1 MIKPQQNLLLPSLGL
16 CLGGAMWGAIWIP
29 LRAIGETGPQ
39 LAWPGLLI
47 YACLTVLLM
56 PLAIRNHREIRLN
69 LWGMMSCG
77 LLTGAAFSFY
87 ITSLF
92 FTDVVRAILLFY
104 ITPVWGTVLGIVFL
118 GERLTLWRVLA
129 LVSGLLGLVVV
140 LGDGGAIPWPKNTGD
155 WLALISGI
163 LWAVG
168 TLQLNK
174 YSGVPV
180 RSQILGFVWGSL
192 IVTAASVLIFGSAMG
207 PVPSVDQIT
216 SAAPLVLATAFYA
229 LPMLFLTIWPARLLS
244 PGRVGLLLMSEVV
257 VAVITAFLFSGEPF
271 GLPQAIGTA
280 LILSAAL
287 FEVAGPILSRAPKR
301 VR

>member
-1 MIKPQQNLLLPSLGL
+1 MTQPQQNLLLPSMGL

-47 YACLTVLLM
+47 YACLTILLL
-56 PLAIRNHREIRLN
+56 PFAIRWRDDIRTN

-104 ITPVWGTVLGIVFL
+104 ITPVWGTILGIMFQ
-118 GERLTLWRVLA
+118 GERLTIWRVLA
-129 LVSGLLGLVVV
+129 LLAGLAGLVVV
-140 LGDGGAIPWPKNTGD
+140 LGDGGTIPWPKNPGD
-155 WLALISGI
+155 WLALASGI

-174 YSGVPV
+174 YSGIPV
-180 RSQILGFVWGSL
+180 GSQILGFVWGSL
-192 IVTAASVLIFGSAMG
+192 VVTAASVVIFGSALG
-207 PVPSVDQIT
+207 AIPSAAQLKT
-216 SAAPLVLATAFYA
+216 AAPLVLATALYA

-244 PGRVGLLLMSEVV
+244 PGRAGLLLMSEVV

-287 FEVAGPILSRAPKR
+287 FEVAGPMLARAPNR
-301 VR
+301 VG